1 MGCVGLQWARVGFY
15 GLYRVLLG
23 SRHRW
28 SVTVPLRRTRCASV
42 CVVFLFRLWC
52 FFFGGGEF
60 LETAIEQTEV
70 VDVVVWP
77 QVSYEES
84 VPKDLEVNR
93 TVMRIT
99 AADVDFGENAR
110 IAYALQ
116 AGQPQDR
123 DYFDVDRTT
132 GIIQLKKPL
141 TVRSL
146 HSFIH
151 PCLPRFSLS
160 T

>member
-1 MGCVGLQWARVGFY
+1 MGSGGFLWLVPGFAWIEAPLVGNGAVAAHQMRKCVRRF
-15 GLYRVLLG
+15 
-23 SRHRW
+23 
-28 SVTVPLRRTRCASV
+28 PLSSLV
-42 CVVFLFRLWC
+42 